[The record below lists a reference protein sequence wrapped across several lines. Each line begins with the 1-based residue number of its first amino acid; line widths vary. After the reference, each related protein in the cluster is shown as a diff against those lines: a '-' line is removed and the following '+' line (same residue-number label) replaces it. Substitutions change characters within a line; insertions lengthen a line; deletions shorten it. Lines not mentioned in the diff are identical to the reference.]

1 MLSYNHSN
9 DRQISKSDIKAYI
22 IDIKR
27 IIDEINPTIQ
37 RIYNKYSYLQVS
49 NFDIYS
55 LVTIIDNNIN
65 TKIPEGTTT
74 RYVTDNELK
83 KVLIFKVSTRL
94 LQLFDNIKSININN
108 QMHYYDEYDSI
119 KRKINNFK
127 SILDKYNR

>member
-9 DRQISKSDIKAYI
+9 DRQISKSDIKASI

-27 IIDEINPTIQ
+27 IIDEINPIIQ

-49 NFDIYS
+49 SFDIYS

-65 TKIPEGTTT
+65 TKIQEGTT

-94 LQLFDNIKSININN
+94 LQLFDNIKNININN
-108 QMHYYDEYDSI
+108 QMHYFDEYDSI